1 MHRKGTSDLKSRI
14 FARDN
19 LEKAFKDVVS
29 KKKKEERYQYLLD
42 HEEDTLKDII
52 ENPFVTGFYSIRQR
66 EDKSSG
72 KTRTLM
78 VSPFRDQVLQ
88 HAVMNVCHP
97 FFERR
102 FVRETCCAMKGRGPL
117 YASKLLRKAVSEGGR
132 HCVKFDIRHYYAS
145 IPHEPLKA
153 LVHRIFKD
161 RYVLAFFDH
170 IIGTCEK
177 GLPLGNHTSQD
188 LANLYLTQLDRF
200 VKEKLKV
207 EWYVRYNDD
216 FALISPNKRRLNRSI
231 APVKAFLATL
241 GLETH
246 GNEQPRPIRPRIDD
260 KGGFVDLGGW
270 KVYRDCVIIRKRIWK
285 RLRRGFL
292 RQAQAPSPD
301 RAKRNV
307 SRLGYLKYSSSAN
320 AQRLYNKGMKAT
332 LQSVKGKQRQW
343 SLTN

>member
-52 ENPFVTGFYSIRQR
+52 ENPFVTGFYSVRQR

-117 YASKLLRKAVSEGGR
+117 YASKLLRKAVSEGNKYFA
-132 HCVKFDIRHYYAS
+132 KFDIRHYYAS
-145 IPHEPLKA
+145 IPHEA
-153 LVHRIFKD
+153 LIAQVNRLFKD
-161 RYVLAFFDH
+161 PYVQAFFDH
-170 IIGTCEK
+170 IISSCEK
-177 GLPLGNHTSQD
+177 GIPLGNHTSQD
-188 LANLYLTQLDRF
+188 LANLYLTQLDRY
-200 VKEKLKV
+200 VKEALKIKG
-207 EWYVRYNDD
+207 YARYNDD
-216 FALISPNKRRLNRSI
+216 FAILSRSKRELKRAVPKVLSF
-231 APVKAFLATL
+231 VHSL

-246 GNEQPRPIRPRIDD
+246 GDEQVLPIRPRSED
-260 KGGFVDLGGW
+260 KSACVDLGGW
-270 KVYRDCVIIRKRIWK
+270 RVYKDCVIVRKRIWR
-285 RLRRGFL
+285 RLRRGLL
-292 RQAQAPSPD
+292 RQARKPSRD
-301 RAKRNV
+301 RARRNV
-307 SRLGYLKYSSSAN
+307 SRFGYLTHSSSFRAK
-320 AQRLYNKGMKAT
+320 RLYNKGIRET
-332 LQSVKGKQRQW
+332 LKSVKGR
-343 SLTN
+343 